1 MLSGQIITREEMVAR
16 LNGMDLTPEQV
27 DEWATD
33 NRGDH
38 TVHLVFQFE
47 DMLRFLWFSLRTL
60 EPYKN
65 VGKEEAN
72 KVAEEW
78 PEKLSDAIELGYAGT
93 SAE

>member
-1 MLSGQIITREEMVAR
+1 MQHFPGGS
-16 LNGMDLTPEQV
+16 LNFVRFQKEQV

-38 TVHLVFQFE
+38 TVHIVLQFE

-60 EPYKN
+60 EPYK
-65 VGKEEAN
+65 KLDKDDAN

-78 PEKLSDAIELGYAGT
+78 PEKLAAAIETGYAGPR
-93 SAE
+93 